1 MAYRILC
8 IAADPD
14 RAEGYGRMLADP
26 AYEVMVVGAGDWN
39 KQLAE
44 DPPVVIVSELELHG
58 TDGLQVLEE
67 ASRLLPGAQRVLAAA
82 DADLEL
88 LEGALAAGT
97 VHFVIQLP
105 GRAETLQTVI
115 ESALERR
122 LRQDKQEAVGELLKR
137 QNQELESMA
146 RQFESMVDRRT
157 RQIERAKKEWERTF
171 DAIVDPLV
179 QVGGDFR
186 LRRVNVAAARHA
198 EQDVRKLPNQTCYSA
213 LFGQEAPCAGCPV
226 AGGVAAWPG
235 PGAAEAEVADAR
247 HGKTFQLAAFLFD
260 AEPSDPRFVC
270 HYRDVTRERRLQQ
283 QIRQSEKL
291 AAVGTL
297 SGGIAHELNNPIGV
311 ILSFVQLSRM
321 SPALAGDEE
330 LADNLQEIEK
340 AANRCKKIVEELL
353 QFSRP
358 SIDRQMAP
366 VRINEPLDS
375 ALFLVSTQRKIR
387 EVEVR
392 RNLAEGLPMVLGNS
406 NQLAQVFINL
416 VQNAVQAMG
425 KGGILSLETGLRDGM
440 VYASVSDTGEGIS
453 PENLKRLFEPFFT
466 TKAPGQ
472 GTGLGLS
479 VSYGIVER
487 HGGRVEVSSKEGE
500 GSTFTVLL
508 PPAPT
513 DESGG
518 GQ

>member
-8 IAADPD
+8 VTGEPE
-14 RAEGYGRMLADP
+14 RAEKYGRMLADP
-26 AYEVMVVGAGDWN
+26 AYEVIVAGPADW
-39 KQLAE
+39 QSRLDG
-44 DPPVVIVSELELHG
+44 DPPVVVVADLELPG

-67 ASRLLPGAQRVLAAA
+67 ASRLLPAAPRVLAAEHA
-82 DADLEL
+82 DMEL
-88 LEGALAAGT
+88 VEGPLAVGT
-97 VHFVIQLP
+97 VHFVARVP
-105 GRAETLQTVI
+105 GPPDAVLTVI
-115 ESALERR
+115 EAALERR
-122 LRQDKQEAVGELLKR
+122 LRQDKQEAMGELLKR

-171 DAIVDPLV
+171 DAIVDPLI

-186 LRRVNVAAARHA
+186 LRRVNVAAARHSA
-198 EQDVRKLPNQTCYSA
+198 QDVRRLPGQVCHDA
-213 LFGQEAPCAGCPV
+213 LFGREAPCPGCPV

-235 PGAAEAEVADAR
+235 PGAAEAEVSDSR
-247 HGKTFQLAAFLFD
+247 RGKTFQLAAFLFD
-260 AEPSDPRFVC
+260 PEPADPRFVC
-270 HYRDVTRERRLQQ
+270 HYRDVTQERRLQQ

-311 ILSFVQLSRM
+311 ILSFVQLSRRD
-321 SPALAGDEE
+321 PVVGGNEE
-330 LADNLQEIEK
+330 LSDNLAEIEN
-340 AANRCKKIVEELL
+340 AAHRCKRIVEELL

-358 SIDRQMAP
+358 SLDRQMAP
-366 VRINEPLDS
+366 VRLSEPLES
-375 ALFLVSTQRKIR
+375 ALFLVSTQKKIR

-392 RNLAEGLPMVLGNS
+392 KSLADGLPMVMGNT

-416 VQNAVQAMG
+416 IQNAVQAMG
-425 KGGILSLETGLRDGM
+425 QGGVLSLETGMRDGQ
-440 VYASVSDTGEGIS
+440 VFASVGDTGAGIS
-453 PENLKRLFEPFFT
+453 AENMKRLFEPFFT

-487 HGGRVEVSSKEGE
+487 HGGRVEVASREGA

-508 PPAPT
+508 PPAPV
-513 DESGG
+513 DEEASV
-518 GQ
+518 

>member
-8 IAADPD
+8 IAAEPE
-14 RAEGYGRMLADP
+14 RADGYGRMLADP
-26 AYEVMVVGAGDWN
+26 AYEVVVVGPVNWQTG
-39 KQLAE
+39 LA
-44 DPPVVIVSELELHG
+44 DNPPAVVLSELELPG

-67 ASRLLPGAQRVLAAA
+67 ANRLLPVAQLVLAAQQV
-82 DADLEL
+82 DLDI

-97 VHFVIQLP
+97 LHFVVEIP
-105 GRAETLQTVI
+105 GRVDSLQTVI
-115 ESALERR
+115 EAALERR
-122 LRQDKQEAVGELLKR
+122 LRHDKQEAMGELLKR

-171 DAIVDPLV
+171 DAIVDPLI

-198 EQDVRKLPNQTCYSA
+198 GQDVRKLPNQTCYSA
-213 LFGQEAPCAGCPV
+213 LFGQEAPCLGCPV
-226 AGGVAAWPG
+226 SGGVAAWPG
-235 PGAAEAEVADAR
+235 PGAAEAEVSDAR

-260 AEPSDPRFVC
+260 PEPSDPRFVC
-270 HYRDVTRERRLQQ
+270 HYRDVTQERRLQQ

-311 ILSFVQLSRM
+311 ILSFVQLSRL
-321 SPALAGDEE
+321 SPALQSDEE
-330 LADNLQEIEK
+330 LADNLVEIEK
-340 AANRCKKIVEELL
+340 AAHRCKKIVEELL

-358 SIDRQMAP
+358 SIDRQMIP
-366 VRINEPLDS
+366 VRLAEPLES

-387 EVEVR
+387 ELEVR
-392 RNLAEGLPMVLGNS
+392 KNLADGLPLVMGNS
-406 NQLAQVFINL
+406 NQLVQVFINFI
-416 VQNAVQAMG
+416 QNALQAMG
-425 KGGILSLETGLRDGM
+425 QGGTLTLTTGMRDGK
-440 VYASVSDTGEGIS
+440 VFASVTDTGSGIS

-487 HGGRVEVSSKEGE
+487 HGGTVDVTSKEGE

-513 DESGG
+513 E
-518 GQ
+518 